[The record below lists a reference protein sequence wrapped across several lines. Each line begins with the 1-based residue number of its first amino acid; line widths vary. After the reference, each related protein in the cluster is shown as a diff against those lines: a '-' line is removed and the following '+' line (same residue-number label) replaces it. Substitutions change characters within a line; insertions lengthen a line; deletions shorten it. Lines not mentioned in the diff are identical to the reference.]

1 MNITIYF
8 FNLCFQALLVSC
20 KIQRARLSESGMM
33 NNHPY
38 QIFQRHIQ
46 VDKDRMS
53 NGQKKIYISV
63 VVKTSS
69 SRTWVFQTKILVGI
83 Y

>member
-1 MNITIYF
+1 MNITIYV

-20 KIQRARLSESGMM
+20 KTQGARLSEPGMM

-46 VDKDRMS
+46 VDEDQMS
-53 NGQKKIYISV
+53 NGQKKVYILV

-69 SRTWVFQTKILVGI
+69 SRTWVFQNKILDRI